1 MSLTLMK
8 LRRFSKNLVKT
19 GLKLFIIAS
28 ISCGCTISTKPSF
41 LIEEAPQAI
50 REICKNE
57 YKLDITAK
65 LIGHT
70 FWIYLPLENLLSKPT
85 KPEKYIERFLIEN
98 NSISFAD
105 NRMQANYLIQP
116 IADKESQQEM
126 VIDKKASESIFN
138 ILQVVRR
145 VLFSVDQSKDKQP
158 IFFCIVAADITNGFE
173 IKEIF
178 YYLDLQKISYGFIS
192 QTEYQHRII
201 QETSIS
207 PFIIND
213 KEGRHLIY
221 EDISEEKFIALQI
234 QHRIRLKFQKPEVTK
249 SADIDKEVLR
259 IIAYTLEAYK
269 YKNLLTL
276 ETNNLRSGNRTILNR
291 ASLRSKTNE

>member
-1 MSLTLMK
+1 MK

-201 QETSIS
+201 QETGIS

>member
-1 MSLTLMK
+1 
-8 LRRFSKNLVKT
+8 LVKT

>member
-1 MSLTLMK
+1 MK